1 MLAGRPDTWGTC
13 FRTFLLLTSHFR
25 SLYTSLIPPLALS
38 GVGNMVAMSPTLKY
52 KFLLLN
58 GSYDRESD
66 GLTAVDF
73 VSTGSDQLDQRQAGE
88 S

>member
-1 MLAGRPDTWGTC
+1 
-13 FRTFLLLTSHFR
+13 
-25 SLYTSLIPPLALS
+25 
-38 GVGNMVAMSPTLKY
+38 MVAMSSTLKY

-73 VSTGSDQLDQRQAGE
+73 VSADFVEIELAKS
-88 S
+88 